1 MDSEG
6 EGAGVADSAEHEN
19 AWYTQAQDV
28 LQHYAIGTDDLER
41 VTQGLVNLTVKV
53 STAGGER
60 YILQRLHPVFDASVN
75 HNIDLVTNHLA
86 HKGMP
91 TPRLVRT
98 VSDGLELEIDDQ
110 IWRLLSFVD
119 GETVDRVGDSR
130 TAREAGSLLARFH
143 RAMLD
148 FEGELKIARPPVH
161 DIERHLERLKLVLEQ
176 GAQRPLY
183 DDVHRLAQQVQAL
196 VDDGPEYPTHEPRL
210 VHGDPKISNIMFD
223 PSNGAALCMID
234 LDTLTCIPLAL
245 ELGDAFRSWCNPRGE
260 DHVDAIFDI
269 DLFEAGFTAYASNAR
284 DFLTPEE
291 AAAIVPATL
300 EIHLELAARF
310 LADAVEECYFAWDP
324 ERYASQG
331 EHNLARARGQLSA
344 ARSLTSQMQTAER
357 LVSQNMH

>member
-1 MDSEG
+1 M
-6 EGAGVADSAEHEN
+6 ADSAEHEN
-19 AWYTQAQDV
+19 AWYTEARNV
-28 LQHYAIGTDDLER
+28 LQHYAIRATDLER
-41 VTQGLVNLTVKV
+41 VTQGLVNLTVRV
-53 STAGGER
+53 SAAGGER
-60 YILQRLHPVFDASVN
+60 YVLQRLHPVFHAGVN

-86 HKGMP
+86 QKGMP

-98 VSDGLELEIDDQ
+98 VSDTLDVETDDQ

-119 GETVDRVGDSR
+119 GETVDRVDDSHR
-130 TAREAGSLLARFH
+130 AREAGSLLARFH

-161 DIERHLERLKLVLEQ
+161 DIERHLERLKLVLDK
-176 GAQRPLY
+176 GAQHPLY
-183 DDVHRLAQQVQAL
+183 DDVHRLAQQVQSL
-196 VDDGPEYPTHEPRL
+196 VDDGHECPSHKLRL

-223 PSNGAALCMID
+223 PSNDTALCMID
-234 LDTLTCIPLAL
+234 LDTLTYMPLAL
-245 ELGDAFRSWCNPRGE
+245 ELGDAFRSWCNPTGE
-260 DHVDAIFDI
+260 DHTDAIFDI

-284 DFLTPEE
+284 DFLTSEE

-300 EIHLELAARF
+300 EIHLELTARF
-310 LADAVEECYFAWDP
+310 LADALEERYFAWDP

-344 ARSLTSQMQTAER
+344 ARSFAAQITTAER